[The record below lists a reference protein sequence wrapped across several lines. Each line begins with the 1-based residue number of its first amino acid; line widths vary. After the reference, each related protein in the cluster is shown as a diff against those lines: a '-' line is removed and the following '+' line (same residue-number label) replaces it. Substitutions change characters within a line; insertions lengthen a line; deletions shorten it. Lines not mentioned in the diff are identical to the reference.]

1 MRKSRE
7 TAPYRDA
14 IALANQMWP
23 EQKISKASAGCYT
36 PIHHAIREFVSKLY
50 RKEYDTVE
58 LDSIQANAA
67 QKEKEI
73 QSRKVSRHLKR
84 LK

>member
-1 MRKSRE
+1 MKKSRE

-14 IALANQMWP
+14 IALAAELWP
-23 EQKISKASAGCYT
+23 E
-36 PIHHAIREFVSKLY
+36 HHPRTSPSGLLRMGVREFISKLY

-58 LDSIQANAA
+58 LDSIQSNAA

-73 QSRKVSRHLKR
+73 QSRKVERHLKR
-84 LK
+84 IK